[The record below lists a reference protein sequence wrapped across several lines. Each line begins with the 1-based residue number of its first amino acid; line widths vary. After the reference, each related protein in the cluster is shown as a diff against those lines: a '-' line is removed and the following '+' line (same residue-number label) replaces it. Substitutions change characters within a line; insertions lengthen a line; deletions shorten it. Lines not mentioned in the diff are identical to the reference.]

1 MRLRNEIF
9 RVLLS
14 IFCCVSISGFTTA
27 AQQNHFQ
34 DEEYYRSG
42 KKLILSK
49 TGAFENTDY
58 ELISLKFGFWRISN
72 DTIYFSDVPNDE
84 AGELLEKTFFI
95 TYQSDNKLTL
105 SGENGRFSYHD
116 YTSAFKQPGFPY
128 SSILRGALGMF
139 FLFGV
144 AYLLSR
150 NRKGINWSLVV
161 KGSILQLVLAIFIL
175 KVPFVSASRSYA
187 KAGLLGV

>member
-1 MRLRNEIF
+1 MRLKNEIYK
-9 RVLLS
+9 VLLS
-14 IFCCVSISGFTTA
+14 IFCCVSLTGFTIA

-105 SGENGRFSYHD
+105 SGAVSYTHL
-116 YTSAFKQPGFPY
+116 TLPTM
-128 SSILRGALGMF
+128 LM
-139 FLFGV
+139 V
-144 AYLLSR
+144 
-150 NRKGINWSLVV
+150 
-161 KGSILQLVLAIFIL
+161 
-175 KVPFVSASRSYA
+175 
-187 KAGLLGV
+187 